1 MPQFPNWSRLIHYSE
16 LEDPTVLL
24 PSTQG
29 VYKLYWVTKSIRVLQ
44 YIGETVDLNRVLQ
57 YIGETVD
64 LRQRL
69 GHGHFHKS
77 WWNHCQYS
85 ETKGYRESQRKDLE
99 HSLISRH
106 QPRYND

>member
-1 MPQFPNWSRLIHYSE
+1 MPQYPNWSRLIHYSE
-16 LEDPTVLL
+16 LEDPTLSL

-29 VYKLYWVTKSIRVLQ
+29 VYKLYWVTKS
-44 YIGETVDLNRVLQ
+44 NSVLQ

-69 GHGHFHKS
+69 GYDHFHKK

-99 HSLISRH
+99 CRLIRRH
-106 QPRYND
+106 DPPYNDYCVD

>member
-1 MPQFPNWSRLIHYSE
+1 MPQFPNWSRLIHYLE

-29 VYKLYWVTKSIRVLQ
+29 VYKLYWITKS
-44 YIGETVDLNRVLQ
+44 NRVLQ

-64 LRQRL
+64 LRRRL
-69 GHGHFHKS
+69 GHGHFHKN